1 MTDAARP
8 ADLSRSGPPTN
19 PHPVHVD
26 PGTIVVFS
34 DLSCAFAHLCIHRL
48 LLARDEMRAPVRFVH
63 RHFVL
68 EEVNRFPIPKHFL
81 DSEVP
86 QIAPLDI
93 DAGWTV
99 SNELPERWPV
109 STLLAMEA
117 VRAVEE
123 QGPDAHEQ
131 LDRALRLAFFRDH
144 LCITL
149 RHVILDVAA
158 TCPAVDAER
167 LAVALD
173 SGRCRADLI
182 ADHRLALDVVQG
194 SPHVFLPDG
203 SHIHNPGVEVTW
215 LGEQGTGY
223 PRIDRWDPSVHAAL
237 VRRAMASPAPSGSAT
252 LAR

>member
-1 MTDAARP
+1 MTFAAHPADVSREGPPARP
-8 ADLSRSGPPTN
+8 
-19 PHPVHVD
+19 HPIHVD
-26 PGTIVVFS
+26 PHTIVVYS
-34 DLSCAFAHLCIHRL
+34 DLSCAFAHVCVHRL
-48 LLARDEMRAPVRFVH
+48 LQARDEMGAPVRLIH

-86 QIAPLDI
+86 QIAPIDI
-93 DAGWTV
+93 DAGWRVWT
-99 SNELPERWPV
+99 EPAETWPV

-144 LCITL
+144 RCITL

-158 TCPAVDAER
+158 ACPAIDPER
-167 LAVALD
+167 LALALD

-182 ADHRLALDVVQG
+182 SDHRLALDVVQG
-194 SPHVFLPDG
+194 SPHLFLPDG
-203 SHIHNPGVEVTW
+203 SDVHNPGVEVSW

-223 PRIDRWDPSVHAAL
+223 PRIDAWDPSVHASL
-237 VRRAMASPAPSGSAT
+237 IRRAMS
-252 LAR
+252 